1 MEYLVQEK
9 DHASIRDI
17 FSLPVIVAALGYF
30 VDIYDLVLF
39 SIVRV
44 PSLKAFGLEGKALI
58 DYGVFLLNMQMIGML
73 VGGIL
78 WGWLGDKKGR
88 LKIMFGSI
96 LIYSLANFANGLVSS
111 LPAYAAMRFIAG
123 VGLAGELGAG
133 ITLVAEVLHTRI
145 RGYGTMLVAS
155 IGVSGAI
162 LANLVAST
170 YDWRNAFFIGGALG
184 MLLLLARIRVAESG
198 MFQTMEAKSGVS
210 RGNMLALFTDRER
223 FFRYLNSILIGVP
236 IWFVVG
242 VLITFSPEF
251 ATALRISG
259 PVTAGNAVMFCYL
272 GLVFGDLSSGLL
284 SQFLK
289 SRKKAVLTFMLLTI
303 GAVAL
308 FFLQGPATPQF
319 FYGVCAAL
327 GFSVGYWAIF
337 VTVAAE
343 QFGTNLRAT
352 VATTVPNFVRGM
364 VVPITMLF
372 QFTKGRF
379 GLENGAI
386 IVGGICMVLAL
397 FSLAALAE
405 TFHKDL
411 DYFEEFL

>member
-1 MEYLVQEK
+1 MELKEHV
-9 DHASIRDI
+9 SVRTI

-44 PSLKAFGLEGKALI
+44 PSLKSFRLGGKELI

-88 LKIMFGSI
+88 LKIMFASI
-96 LIYSLANFANGLVSS
+96 LLYSLANIANGLVTT
-111 LPAYAAMRFIAG
+111 LPAYAVLRFIAG

-133 ITLVAEVLHTRI
+133 ITLVSEVLHTRI

-162 LANLVAST
+162 LANYVANT
-170 YDWRNAFFIGGALG
+170 YEWHNAFFIGGGLG
-184 MLLLLARIRVAESG
+184 LLLLAARVKVAESG
-198 MFQTMEAKSGVS
+198 MFKKMEEKSGVS
-210 RGNMLALFTDRER
+210 RGNMFALFTDWGR
-223 FFRYLNSILIGVP
+223 FLRYINSIMIGVP

-251 ATALRISG
+251 AVELGTTG
-259 PVTAGNAVMFCYL
+259 PVSAGNAVMFCYL

-284 SQFLK
+284 SQLLQ
-289 SRKKAVLTFMLLTI
+289 SRKKVILLFMLLTVVSI
-303 GAVAL
+303 AL
-308 FFLQGPATPQF
+308 YFLQGNRTPQF
-319 FYGVCAAL
+319 FYAVCTVL
-327 GFSVGYWAIF
+327 GFSGGYWAIF

-372 QFTKGRF
+372 QFSKGFF
-379 GLENGAI
+379 GLESGALL
-386 IVGGICMVLAL
+386 VGAL
-397 FSLAALAE
+397 CISAAFISLNSLEE

-411 DYFEEFL
+411 DYYEEFL